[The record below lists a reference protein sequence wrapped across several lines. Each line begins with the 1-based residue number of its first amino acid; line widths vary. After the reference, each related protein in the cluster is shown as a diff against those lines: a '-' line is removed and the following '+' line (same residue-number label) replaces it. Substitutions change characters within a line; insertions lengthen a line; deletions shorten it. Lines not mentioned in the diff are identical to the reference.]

1 MIKFGI
7 KCRKPKFDSLFLDAT
22 KNRRKGG
29 GENRIQKI
37 VTKCSAI
44 KFVMSK
50 MAAKISIGWQEQM
63 TRGSLVDTNAFITP
77 RSSPRDSIDSFL
89 NASPFPRISS
99 QSFSLERLSF
109 TGRRELNR
117 IRTFDSKIWRVRS
130 EKGGSKEWINDWE
143 SGVWRREVEY
153 LCWLDA
159 E

>member
-22 KNRRKGG
+22 KNRRKEGG
-29 GENRIQKI
+29 DKSNSKDCNKVFRHKI
-37 VTKCSAI
+37 RNFEGGRLALDE
-44 KFVMSK
+44 
-50 MAAKISIGWQEQM
+50 QEQM